1 MTKSKKEENS
11 ENKDETS
18 VTNEESAAEISNT
31 EEQEEKKGESSTEE
45 TDTTSNDKSED
56 KSEESQE
63 DELEKTEVKETE
75 IKDSPESSPNVSDES
90 DTDSP
95 DNPKINGISEKLISL
110 ETESEKGSD
119 KEESDDDVQHINKTN
134 IIPKIDNI
142 IPKIDNIKINT
153 VETVS
158 AENSFSISLNNDDLE
173 KSNLSIFEKK
183 IIQKI
188 FVKSIESVRE
198 VIDNPNIES
207 VIAITIIITNIAQ
220 LLEHVK
226 INSVSHSGK
235 ISGNM
240 KKNIV
245 LFLGRLIIEKNMSFT
260 EKDNILAL
268 YDIYAD
274 SVLERII
281 KFAKNNKVPNMV
293 EQKYDESVSHL
304 KNKTK
309 NCCIIS

>member
-11 ENKDETS
+11 ENS
-18 VTNEESAAEISNT
+18 VTSEELVSEISNT
-31 EEQEEKKGESSTEE
+31 EEQEEKKGDSSTEE
-45 TDTTSNDKSED
+45 TDTTSNNKSEDKSED
-56 KSEESQE
+56 KSEESQK

-75 IKDSPESSPNVSDES
+75 IKDSPEESSNVSDDS

-142 IPKIDNIKINT
+142 KINT

-158 AENSFSISLNNDDLE
+158 AENSFSISLNNNDLE

-235 ISGNM
+235 ISGSM

-281 KFAKNNKVPNMV
+281 KFAKNNKVSNMV

>member
-18 VTNEESAAEISNT
+18 VTNEELAAEISNA

-45 TDTTSNDKSED
+45 TDTTSNDKSE
-56 KSEESQE
+56 ESQQ
-63 DELEKTEVKETE
+63 DELEKTEVKEKE
-75 IKDSPESSPNVSDES
+75 IKDSPEASPYVSDDS

-110 ETESEKGSD
+110 ETESEKESE
-119 KEESDDDVQHINKTN
+119 KEDSDDDVQHINKTN
-134 IIPKIDNI
+134 IIPIHKIN
-142 IPKIDNIKINT
+142 NIKINT

-158 AENSFSISLNNDDLE
+158 AENSFSISLNNNDLE

-281 KFAKNNKVPNMV
+281 KFAKNNKVSNMV

>member
-1 MTKSKKEENS
+1 M
-11 ENKDETS
+11 
-18 VTNEESAAEISNT
+18 
-31 EEQEEKKGESSTEE
+31 
-45 TDTTSNDKSED
+45 
-56 KSEESQE
+56 
-63 DELEKTEVKETE
+63 
-75 IKDSPESSPNVSDES
+75 
-90 DTDSP
+90 
-95 DNPKINGISEKLISL
+95 
-110 ETESEKGSD
+110 
-119 KEESDDDVQHINKTN
+119 QHINKT
-134 IIPKIDNI
+134 NI

-158 AENSFSISLNNDDLE
+158 AENSFSISLNNNDLE

-281 KFAKNNKVPNMV
+281 KFAKNNKVSNMV

>member
-18 VTNEESAAEISNT
+18 VTNEELAAEISNT
-31 EEQEEKKGESSTEE
+31 EEQEEKKDEASTEE
-45 TDTTSNDKSED
+45 TDTTSND

-75 IKDSPESSPNVSDES
+75 IKDSPETSSNASDDS

-110 ETESEKGSD
+110 ETESEKESE
-119 KEESDDDVQHINKTN
+119 KEDSDDDVQHINTTATVSHN
-134 IIPKIDNI
+134 IIPKIDNL
-142 IPKIDNIKINT
+142 KINT
-153 VETVS
+153 VETIS
-158 AENSFSISLNNDDLE
+158 AENSFSISLNNNDLE

-281 KFAKNNKVPNMV
+281 KFAKNNKVSNMV

>member
-11 ENKDETS
+11 ENS
-18 VTNEESAAEISNT
+18 VTSEELVSEISNT
-31 EEQEEKKGESSTEE
+31 EEQEEKKGDSSTEE
-45 TDTTSNDKSED
+45 TDTTSNNKSED
-56 KSEESQE
+56 KSEESQK

-75 IKDSPESSPNVSDES
+75 IKDSPEESSNVSDDS

-142 IPKIDNIKINT
+142 KINT

-158 AENSFSISLNNDDLE
+158 AENSFSISLNNNDLE

-235 ISGNM
+235 ISGSM

-281 KFAKNNKVPNMV
+281 KFAKNNKVSNMV

>member
-1 MTKSKKEENS
+1 M
-11 ENKDETS
+11 
-18 VTNEESAAEISNT
+18 
-31 EEQEEKKGESSTEE
+31 
-45 TDTTSNDKSED
+45 
-56 KSEESQE
+56 
-63 DELEKTEVKETE
+63 KETE
-75 IKDSPESSPNVSDES
+75 IKDSPEESSNVSDDS

-95 DNPKINGISEKLISL
+95 DNPKINDISEKLISL

-142 IPKIDNIKINT
+142 KINT

-158 AENSFSISLNNDDLE
+158 AENSFSISLNNNDLE

-235 ISGNM
+235 ISGSM

-281 KFAKNNKVPNMV
+281 KFAKNNKVSNMV

>member
-1 MTKSKKEENS
+1 MTKSKKEKNG

-18 VTNEESAAEISNT
+18 VSNEEPTVEISNT
-31 EEQEEKKGESSTEE
+31 EEQEEKKDEASTEE
-45 TDTTSNDKSED
+45 TDTTSQDKD
-56 KSEESQE
+56 KSEELQE
-63 DELEKTEVKETE
+63 DEVEKTESKETE
-75 IKDSPESSPNVSDES
+75 VKDSPETSPNASDDS
-90 DTDSP
+90 DTDLP
-95 DNPKINGISEKLISL
+95 DNSTINAISEKLISF
-110 ETESEKGSD
+110 ETESEKESE
-119 KEESDDDVQHINKTN
+119 KEDSDDDVQHINKTN

-142 IPKIDNIKINT
+142 KINT
-153 VETVS
+153 VETVP

-220 LLEHVK
+220 LLEHIK
-226 INSVSHSGK
+226 INSSSHSGK

-245 LFLGRLIIEKNMSFT
+245 LFLGRLIIEKNTSFS
-260 EKDNILAL
+260 EEDNILAL
-268 YDIYAD
+268 YDMYAD
-274 SVLERII
+274 NVLERII
-281 KFAKNNKVPNMV
+281 KFAKNNKVSNIV

-304 KNKTK
+304 KNKTRD
-309 NCCIIS
+309 CCIIS

>member
-18 VTNEESAAEISNT
+18 VTNEELAAEISNT
-31 EEQEEKKGESSTEE
+31 EEQEEKKDEAFTEE

-75 IKDSPESSPNVSDES
+75 IKDSPEASPNVSDDS

-110 ETESEKGSD
+110 ETESEKESE
-119 KEESDDDVQHINKTN
+119 KEDSDDDVQHINTTAAVSHN
-134 IIPKIDNI
+134 N

-153 VETVS
+153 VETVP

-198 VIDNPNIES
+198 VIDNPTIES

-245 LFLGRLIIEKNMSFT
+245 LFLGRLIIEKICLLPKKIIFLRYT
-260 EKDNILAL
+260 
-268 YDIYAD
+268 IYMLI
-274 SVLERII
+274 V
-281 KFAKNNKVPNMV
+281 F
-293 EQKYDESVSHL
+293 
-304 KNKTK
+304 
-309 NCCIIS
+309 

>member
-11 ENKDETS
+11 ENS
-18 VTNEESAAEISNT
+18 VTSEELVSEISNT

-56 KSEESQE
+56 KNEDKSEDKSEESQE

-75 IKDSPESSPNVSDES
+75 IKDSPEASPNVSDDS
-90 DTDSP
+90 DIESP
-95 DNPKINGISEKLISL
+95 DNSKINGISEKLISL

-142 IPKIDNIKINT
+142 KINT

-158 AENSFSISLNNDDLE
+158 AENSFSISLNNSDLE

-281 KFAKNNKVPNMV
+281 KFAKNNKVSNMV

-304 KNKTK
+304 KNKTE

>member
-11 ENKDETS
+11 ENS
-18 VTNEESAAEISNT
+18 VTSEELVSEISNT
-31 EEQEEKKGESSTEE
+31 EEQEEKKGDSSTEE
-45 TDTTSNDKSED
+45 TDTTSNNKSEDKSED
-56 KSEESQE
+56 KSEESQK

-75 IKDSPESSPNVSDES
+75 IKDSPEESSNVSDDS

-110 ETESEKGSD
+110 ETESEKESE
-119 KEESDDDVQHINKTN
+119 KEDSDDDVQHINKT
-134 IIPKIDNI
+134 NI

-158 AENSFSISLNNDDLE
+158 AENSFSISLNNNDLE

-281 KFAKNNKVPNMV
+281 KFAKNNKVSNMV

>member
-1 MTKSKKEENS
+1 M
-11 ENKDETS
+11 
-18 VTNEESAAEISNT
+18 
-31 EEQEEKKGESSTEE
+31 
-45 TDTTSNDKSED
+45 
-56 KSEESQE
+56 
-63 DELEKTEVKETE
+63 
-75 IKDSPESSPNVSDES
+75 
-90 DTDSP
+90 
-95 DNPKINGISEKLISL
+95 
-110 ETESEKGSD
+110 
-119 KEESDDDVQHINKTN
+119 
-134 IIPKIDNI
+134 
-142 IPKIDNIKINT
+142 
-153 VETVS
+153 
-158 AENSFSISLNNDDLE
+158 E

-260 EKDNILAL
+260 KKIMFAL

-281 KFAKNNKVPNMV
+281 KFAKTTKFQTWWSKNMMN
-293 EQKYDESVSHL
+293 L
-304 KNKTK
+304 FLT
-309 NCCIIS
+309 

>member
-18 VTNEESAAEISNT
+18 VTNEELAAEISNT
-31 EEQEEKKGESSTEE
+31 EEQEEKKDEAFTEE

-75 IKDSPESSPNVSDES
+75 IKDSPEASPNVSDDS

-110 ETESEKGSD
+110 ETESEKESE
-119 KEESDDDVQHINKTN
+119 KEDSDDDVKHINKTN
-134 IIPKIDNI
+134 IIPKIN
-142 IPKIDNIKINT
+142 NFKINT

-158 AENSFSISLNNDDLE
+158 AENSFSISLNNNDLE

-281 KFAKNNKVPNMV
+281 KFAKNNKVSNMV
-293 EQKYDESVSHL
+293 EQKYDESVSHI

>member
-11 ENKDETS
+11 ENS
-18 VTNEESAAEISNT
+18 VINEEPVAEISNT

-75 IKDSPESSPNVSDES
+75 IKDSPEASPNVSDES

-95 DNPKINGISEKLISL
+95 NNPKINGISEKLISL
-110 ETESEKGSD
+110 ETESEKESE
-119 KEESDDDVQHINKTN
+119 KEDSDDDVQHINTTAAVSH
-134 IIPKIDNI
+134 NI

-281 KFAKNNKVPNMV
+281 KFAKNNKVSNIV

>member
-11 ENKDETS
+11 ENSVKSEETVS
-18 VTNEESAAEISNT
+18 EISNA
-31 EEQEEKKGESSTEE
+31 EEQEEKKGEFSTEE
-45 TDTTSNDKSED
+45 TNNTSNDKSE
-56 KSEESQE
+56 ESL
-63 DELEKTEVKETE
+63 DNELEETEVEVKETE
-75 IKDSPESSPNVSDES
+75 IKDSPEASPNVSDDS

-110 ETESEKGSD
+110 ETESEKGSE
-119 KEESDDDVQHINKTN
+119 KEESDDDVQNINTTTADSLN
-134 IIPKIDNI
+134 IIPKIDNF
-142 IPKIDNIKINT
+142 KINT

-245 LFLGRLIIEKNMSFT
+245 LFLGRLIIEKNMSFA

-274 SVLERII
+274 NVLERII
-281 KFAKNNKVPNMV
+281 KFAKNNKVSNMV

-304 KNKTK
+304 KNKTE

>member
-1 MTKSKKEENS
+1 MVS
-11 ENKDETS
+11 
-18 VTNEESAAEISNT
+18 EISNT
-31 EEQEEKKGESSTEE
+31 EEQEEKKDESSTEE

-75 IKDSPESSPNVSDES
+75 IKDSPEVSPNVSDDS

-110 ETESEKGSD
+110 ETESEKDSD
-119 KEESDDDVQHINKTN
+119 KEESDDDVQHINKT
-134 IIPKIDNI
+134 NI

-281 KFAKNNKVPNMV
+281 KFAKNNKVSNMV